1 MANSDTETMVKKA
14 HGMFRD
20 GNLLLAAD
28 LCRDTLKIDANNV
41 EALNLLA
48 AVLTEGG
55 LNEQALK
62 FFQQSLLVGGPVA
75 RRPAAV
81 CDGGGGFISRVLW
94 CFGLERVAKLEEK
107 LEVWT
112 GKATWLHTDQ

>member
-14 HGMFRD
+14 HGMLRD

-28 LCRDTLKIDANNV
+28 LCRDTLKIDADNL

-62 FFQQSLLVGGPVA
+62 FFQKSLLVGGPNSAVLYNDGIA
-75 RRPAAV
+75 LRATGRLIEATRAFKNAVRPAPNELIV
-81 CDGGGGFISRVLW
+81 GSS
-94 CFGLERVAKLEEK
+94 LEKPSV
-107 LEVWT
+107 
-112 GKATWLHTDQ
+112 D

>member
-1 MANSDTETMVKKA
+1 
-14 HGMFRD
+14 MFRD

-28 LCRDTLKIDANNV
+28 LCRDTLKIDANNL

-62 FFQQSLLVGGPVA
+62 ELRQSDWYASVEKILDVIQDRLQGN
-75 RRPAAV
+75 
-81 CDGGGGFISRVLW
+81 STY
-94 CFGLERVAKLEEK
+94 VAK
-107 LEVWT
+107 
-112 GKATWLHTDQ
+112 D

>member
-28 LCRDTLKIDANNV
+28 LCRDTLKIDADNL

-48 AVLTEGG
+48 AVLIGG
-55 LNEQALK
+55 QVGNFLNLK
-62 FFQQSLLVGGPVA
+62 IFPT
-75 RRPAAV
+75 
-81 CDGGGGFISRVLW
+81 RVLALLTAILVIFVAARM
-94 CFGLERVAKLEEK
+94 CFKIFLI
-107 LEVWT
+107 
-112 GKATWLHTDQ
+112 